1 MDLETAKA
9 RRDYRFVLN
18 ALDEGSAVLG
28 DLRNGVMTYL
38 TERSEPF
45 IAAAMLEIGYLDIE
59 LNIYSEAQVTTL
71 PEKKDDLSP
80 VLDYFVCVKDEHG
93 DWVNDGYLEH
103 PVAVDWNAEDWK
115 EQLEQDM
122 FGALDIYAK
131 EKGYSYDGPNEP
143 AGVLAELELHQQMED
158 GRLEY

>member
-18 ALDEGSAVLG
+18 ALDEGSVVLE

-59 LNIYSEAQVTTL
+59 LNIFSEAQVTTL

-80 VLDYFVCVKDEHG
+80 VLDYFVCVKDKHG
-93 DWVNDGYLEH
+93 DWVNDGYLEY
-103 PVAVDWNAEDWK
+103 PVAVDFKSTDWQ

-122 FGALDIYAK
+122 FGVLDRYAK

-143 AGVLAELELHQQMED
+143 AGVLAKLKPHQRMED
-158 GRLEY
+158 GYLEC

>member
-9 RRDYRFVLN
+9 RNDYRFVLN
-18 ALDEGSAVLG
+18 ALDKGSAVLE
-28 DLRNGVMTYL
+28 DLRKGVMAYL

-59 LNIYSEAQVTTL
+59 LNIFSEAQVTTL

-80 VLDYFVCVKDEHG
+80 ILDYFVCVKDKHG
-93 DWVNDGYLEH
+93 DW
-103 PVAVDWNAEDWK
+103 K
-115 EQLEQDM
+115 KQLEQDM
-122 FGALDIYAK
+122 FEALDSYAK
-131 EKGYSYDGPNEP
+131 EKGYSYDSPNEP
-143 AGVLAELELHQQMED
+143 AGVIAGVKLHQRMED